1 MSTKKRPVPAV
12 RTLHWSE
19 RAVRDLE
26 AIEAYLAAQ
35 NPGAAA
41 RWIDRLLQA
50 AEQAGQA
57 PLAGRSVPEVGR
69 AEVREVFEKTY
80 RIVYL
85 VQEDTVVILT
95 VFEGHRRFPEE
106 L

>member
-1 MSTKKRPVPAV
+1 M
-12 RTLHWSE
+12 
-19 RAVRDLE
+19 
-26 AIEAYLAAQ
+26 
-35 NPGAAA
+35 
-41 RWIDRLLQA
+41 LQA
-50 AEQAGQA
+50 AEQAAQA

-69 AEVREVFEKTY
+69 TEVREVFEKTY

-85 VQEDTVVILT
+85 VQEDMVVVLT